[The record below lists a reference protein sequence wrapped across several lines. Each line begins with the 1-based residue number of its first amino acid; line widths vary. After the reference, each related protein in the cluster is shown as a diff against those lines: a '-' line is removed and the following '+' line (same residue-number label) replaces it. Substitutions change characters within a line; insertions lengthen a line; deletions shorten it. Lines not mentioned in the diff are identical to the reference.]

1 MFFPTNLPCVLLF
14 FNWNPLSTTTEA
26 LVLAEAVAGG
36 AYSAQE
42 LSKVSRLRL
51 DNCAKRYKSEDDE
64 TDEDDVEISRVCFWV
79 QISESDGGE
88 GDEGEVY
95 RIREGP
101 VLHVGQ
107 VP

>member
-1 MFFPTNLPCVLLF
+1 MGLT
-14 FNWNPLSTTTEA
+14 
-26 LVLAEAVAGG
+26 
-36 AYSAQE
+36 
-42 LSKVSRLRL
+42 
-51 DNCAKRYKSEDDE
+51 
-64 TDEDDVEISRVCFWV
+64 
-79 QISESDGGE
+79 SESDGGE